1 MKKGQAASL
10 YQSERRRR
18 AESQTLMNHLQTY
31 IGTRAQILTTRQQ
44 NPLFFDCLSAAAA
57 AIWPSWGRLSFSI
70 LKGSVNPLQ
79 TRAAAEAAE
88 PRAHPAAGFDGP
100 SGRALRSCQQ
110 PRVPCLQDRQ
120 KRTQETRART
130 NYTSS
135 SPEDGPR
142 PLLQLRGISGSAG
155 AFLMSPGSFPGSA
168 QALKGPWS
176 LPCLTPC
183 LSFPPAEITWMLAA
197 FLPATMEIR
206 RMQQLGLISC

>member
-130 NYTSS
+130 MRCLITHPAVQRMGPARCCSS
-135 SPEDGPR
+135 
-142 PLLQLRGISGSAG
+142 G
-155 AFLMSPGSFPGSA
+155 AFLALLGHFSCP
-168 QALKGPWS
+168 QAPS
-176 LPCLTPC
+176 LALHKP
-183 LSFPPAEITWMLAA
+183 
-197 FLPATMEIR
+197 
-206 RMQQLGLISC
+206 